1 MYQCRCYYDWSSD
14 VLPGHVLCFC
24 YLIEKCSGKDNTKS
38 RSYTRARAHTHTSQA
53 SHPYYTSKTK
63 KVAQCLE
70 QGCGFVFSLLLQQ
83 LYTLVL
89 LTAHQ
94 HILLRFAGDSELP
107 KLGHAPCMSGQKRRG
122 VNHHCNHNQFKIP
135 RKQKGKK

>member
-1 MYQCRCYYDWSSD
+1 M
-14 VLPGHVLCFC
+14 
-24 YLIEKCSGKDNTKS
+24 
-38 RSYTRARAHTHTSQA
+38 RAHTHTHQPGFLSLLHKQN
-53 SHPYYTSKTK
+53 K

-107 KLGHAPCMSGQKRRG
+107 KLGHAPCMSGQKRRC
-122 VNHHCNHNQFKIP
+122 VNHHRNHNQFKIP
-135 RKQKGKK
+135 RKQKGKNSSYKLRWFSLSDRFLSHAKWLPDTKQLFHKKSLRRIHC

>member
-1 MYQCRCYYDWSSD
+1 MIDPQMSCLGTSCVSVTS
-14 VLPGHVLCFC
+14 
-24 YLIEKCSGKDNTKS
+24 S
-38 RSYTRARAHTHTSQA
+38 RSAVAKITKKADHTRARARTPTHTHTSQT
-53 SHPYYTSKTK
+53 SYPYYTNKTK

-89 LTAHQ
+89 LTAYQ

-107 KLGHAPCMSGQKRRG
+107 KLGHAPCMSGQKRRC
-122 VNHHCNHNQFKIP
+122 VNHHRSHNQFKIP